1 MDDKYFHHNSKTT
14 LPIPLQISKELKT
27 FCRIF
32 IAFSASTL
40 NFKHFEKKK
49 KNELNSLR
57 ISEIIDSERRD
68 YLNAQRILFL
78 KTLLPLRVDE
88 SQKLLITAK
97 KHFYPKFS
105 SL

>member
-1 MDDKYFHHNSKTT
+1 MELSKKTKPFVNFLFYFWNQF
-14 LPIPLQISKELKT
+14 LE
-27 FCRIF
+27 
-32 IAFSASTL
+32 
-40 NFKHFEKKK
+40 HFEK
-49 KNELNSLR
+49 NESHSLR